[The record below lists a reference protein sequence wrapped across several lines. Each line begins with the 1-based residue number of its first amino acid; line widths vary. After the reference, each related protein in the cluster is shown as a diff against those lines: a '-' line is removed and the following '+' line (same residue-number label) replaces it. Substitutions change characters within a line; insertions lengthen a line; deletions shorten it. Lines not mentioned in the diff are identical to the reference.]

1 MPIAGLASAAERT
14 AYIARVRA
22 SPVPLMLLNAVGD
35 DVDAN
40 SNEIVSLEPAVGD
53 KRRALDEPDT
63 DDDDRCA
70 EQFEGAG
77 APESKP
83 EQDEMRNKK
92 LGTSDMSRSGDKRS
106 ARDAPDTSD
115 DDGSRGRTEYRG
127 MSKSEVRD
135 EREQAEM
142 RSKELRRGGEARNLS
157 REERKMLAIVR
168 QIEAMEH
175 KEKTVKAVSEAG
187 AWPPQLEGRGGHG
200 NQKVG
205 EKRRVREACDTGGGE
220 AARQQQ
226 QGKGGGGAWA
236 GGEALKVNPAKFSHT
251 RKDKVRKVPEDK
263 GALKIKRVKCPE
275 IRITDCKQ
283 YGGSIICEHNRRRSR
298 CKQCGGSGI
307 CEHNRERNKCK
318 QCGGASI
325 CEHNRERNK
334 CKQCGGAGICE
345 HNRIRSLCKS
355 CGGASICE
363 HNRQRSRCKQC
374 GGSSICE
381 HNRQRSKCMQC
392 GGASMC

>member
-1 MPIAGLASAAERT
+1 MYRSGVGFGSGNNEEEDGVVPIAGLASAAERT
-14 AYIARVRA
+14 AYIARMRA

-40 SNEIVSLEPAVGD
+40 ANEIVSLEPAVGD

-142 RSKELRRGGEARNLS
+142 RSKELRRDGEARNLS

-187 AWPPQLEGRGGHG
+187 ACPTQLEGMGGHG
-200 NQKVG
+200 SEKVG
-205 EKRRVREACDTGGGE
+205 EKRRVREVCDTGGGGRGAGGSTG
-220 AARQQQ
+220 AAR
-226 QGKGGGGAWA
+226 
-236 GGEALKVNPAKFSHT
+236 
-251 RKDKVRKVPEDK
+251 
-263 GALKIKRVKCPE
+263 
-275 IRITDCKQ
+275 
-283 YGGSIICEHNRRRSR
+283 
-298 CKQCGGSGI
+298 
-307 CEHNRERNKCK
+307 
-318 QCGGASI
+318 
-325 CEHNRERNK
+325 
-334 CKQCGGAGICE
+334 
-345 HNRIRSLCKS
+345 
-355 CGGASICE
+355 
-363 HNRQRSRCKQC
+363 
-374 GGSSICE
+374 
-381 HNRQRSKCMQC
+381 
-392 GGASMC
+392 